1 MKDYKAISFFE
12 LAKFLS
18 HEDSTVS
25 LEMLGGKFVLTEKK
39 VFSEDEMKILVSD
52 FLKKQ
57 NLASLS
63 FEIDEE
69 DDRFFCE
76 VEKLELPRPIK
87 WLKRDLKDFVDFCK
101 REAYISIGLLNFLF
115 RIAEKEE
122 PFFSLE
128 DMLIKIKECKENK
141 QKIPWKGYGK
151 EKEKEL
157 KSLLVD
163 LKENEEII
171 SNLFFYENLK

>member
-1 MKDYKAISFFE
+1 MKDYKVISFLE

-18 HEDSTVS
+18 HKDSTVS

-39 VFSEDEMKILVSD
+39 VFSEEEMKILVSD

-76 VEKLELPRPIK
+76 VEKLELPRQIK

-101 REAYISIGLLNFLF
+101 RKAYISVGLFNFLF
-115 RIAEKEE
+115 HVTEKEE
-122 PFFSLE
+122 SFFTLE

-141 QKIPWKGYGK
+141 QKLPWKGYGK

-157 KSLLVD
+157 KSLLID
-163 LKENEEII
+163 LKENKEII
-171 SNLFFYENLK
+171 SNLFFNENLK